1 MQPWSNCCTA
11 WVWQNCFPILKH
23 ALVHCLASSTTYNV
37 YSYASTVSKKI
48 MYLWCLCC
56 PHCRLIFNGLQLF
69 IHATILSPTIRIKD
83 NLQHRQKIN
92 LKIFFVLFLIYL
104 LLNVI
109 HIWLVLVV
117 VRCVVLYFY
126 CTISLL
132 AMLRCYLVRWRRYHI
147 ILLTALKGGK

>member
-23 ALVHCLASSTTYNV
+23 ALVHCLAAQPIMYILMQALLV
-37 YSYASTVSKKI
+37 KKT
-48 MYLWCLCC
+48 MYLWCFRC
-56 PHCRLIFNGLQLF
+56 PHCRLIFNGLQFF
-69 IHATILSPTIRIKD
+69 IHATILSPAIHIKD
-83 NLQHRQKIN
+83 NLQHGQKIN

-126 CTISLL
+126 STISLL